1 MEKAEYRLRLQNRI
15 DELKKRY
22 DTLSETDYAER
33 GITLGKINA
42 YYDAILLSY
51 DIN

>member
-1 MEKAEYRLRLQNRI
+1 MNKEQYRQTLQNRI
-15 DELKKRY
+15 AELKKRY

-42 YYDAILLSY
+42 YYDAIILSY
-51 DIN
+51 EIE